1 MSKDNLRI
9 WNLGKE
15 VPTTACKTIT
25 GGRLKG
31 FTDIK
36 PQWRYEKLT
45 ELFGP
50 CGLGWYTETK
60 RLWIEEGAK
69 GEKTANAE
77 VLLFYKDGDIWS
89 KPVNGVG
96 GSSFIENQ
104 SKGPYTND
112 ECFKMA
118 ETDAISVCCKVLG
131 IGADIYNGLPATKY
145 PTIPENKVQ
154 TKSPGPKPDTAKL
167 IEALLKIAISKGYTE
182 KDVFKKFPEGID
194 KYGLDQI
201 NKVIDHYTKGETKG
215 IRCRNALIKKSG
227 KSVIEINKV
236 SQAKFELNF
245 TSLTEDQM
253 EAVKEAL

>member
-1 MSKDNLRI
+1 MSKNNLRI
-9 WNLGKE
+9 WNLGKK

-154 TKSPGPKPDTAKL
+154 TKKEVEKPDTTKL
-167 IEALLKIAISKGYTE
+167 IESLLKIAGVKGYSKEDIE
-182 KDVFKKFPEGID
+182 KKIKGTLETAHID
-194 KYGLDQI
+194 TIQKA
-201 NKVIDHYTKGETKG
+201 IDHYAKGESKG
-215 IRCRNALIKKSG
+215 IRYRNALAKASDKSI
-227 KSVIEINKV
+227 IEINKV
-236 SQAKFELNF
+236 SQSLYKADFE
-245 TSLTEDQM
+245 TLTLEQM
-253 EAVKEAL
+253 EAVKAKL

>member
-1 MSKDNLRI
+1 MSKENMRI
-9 WNLGKE
+9 WNEGKA
-15 VPTTACKTIT
+15 VPESACKKIT

-145 PTIPENKVQ
+145 PTIPEKEAE
-154 TKSPGPKPDTAKL
+154 KPDTTKL
-167 IEALLKIAISKGYTE
+167 AESLLKIAGVKGYSKEDIE
-182 KDVFKKFPEGID
+182 KKIKGTLETAHID
-194 KYGLDQI
+194 TIQKA
-201 NKVIDHYTKGETKG
+201 IDHYAKGESKG
-215 IRCRNALIKKSG
+215 IRYRNALAKASDKSI
-227 KSVIEINKV
+227 IEINKV
-236 SQAKFELNF
+236 SQTLYKADFE
-245 TSLTEDQM
+245 TLTLEQM
-253 EAVKEAL
+253 EAVKSAL

>member
-1 MSKDNLRI
+1 MSKENMRI
-9 WNLGKE
+9 WNEGKA
-15 VPTTACKTIT
+15 VPESACKKIT

-96 GSSFIENQ
+96 GSGFIENQ

-154 TKSPGPKPDTAKL
+154 TKKPEPKPDTTKL
-167 IEALLKIAISKGYTE
+167 VESLLKVAKFKGYT
-182 KDVFKKFPEGID
+182 KADVAKKID
-194 KYGLDQI
+194 MKLEMASIDLIQ
-201 NKVIDHYTKGETKG
+201 KAVDHYAKAETKQKR
-215 IRCRNALIKKSG
+215 ILNKLAKSSG
-227 KSVIEINKV
+227 KTIIEINEM
-236 SQAKFELNF
+236 SQNLFKKDFELI
-245 TSLTEDQM
+245 TLTEM
-253 EAVKEAL
+253 EKVKEQL